1 MAAITV
7 RNISEEAH
15 KALKQR
21 AKLRGTS
28 AEAEVRALVEGLIPA
43 KQMKGLGTEL
53 REIAKEYGGWDL
65 NIKRDKTPAR
75 YATFK

>member
-28 AEAEVRALVEGLIPA
+28 AEAEVRAMVEGIVPV
-43 KQMKGLGTEL
+43 KQTKGLGTEMAA
-53 REIAKEYGGWDL
+53 IAKKYGGYKL
-65 NIKRDKTPAR
+65 EIQRDKTPAR
-75 YATFK
+75 FPTFR